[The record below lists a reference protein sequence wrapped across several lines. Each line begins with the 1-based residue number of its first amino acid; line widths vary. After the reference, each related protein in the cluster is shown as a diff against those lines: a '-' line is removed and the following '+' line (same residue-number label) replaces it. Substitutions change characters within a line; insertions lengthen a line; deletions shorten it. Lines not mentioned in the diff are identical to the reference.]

1 MFDTVRSNAANAAAK
16 PGRLGGMAATDSDET
31 LMIAYSNGDAAAF
44 AQLYERHR
52 SSLYRFI
59 RRQCAAAVADELFQ
73 DVWTRLI
80 VARRRYQ
87 PSAKFTTYL
96 YQVARNRLIDHYR
109 ATGRNLEDASGDDP
123 PEAAAARALQ
133 PENAA
138 DTRQQ
143 AGRLLA
149 LIEALPAAQREA
161 FLLHEEAGLTLE
173 EIGEVTGVGRETV
186 KSRLR
191 YALGSLRNGMKDWL

>member
-1 MFDTVRSNAANAAAK
+1 
-16 PGRLGGMAATDSDET
+16 MAATDSDET
-31 LMIAYSNGDAAAF
+31 LMIAYCNGDAAAF
-44 AQLYERHR
+44 AQLYDRHR
-52 SSLYRFI
+52 LALYRFI

-87 PSAKFTTYL
+87 PSARFTTYL

-109 ATGRNLEDASGDDP
+109 ATGRNLEDASGEDP

-149 LIEALPAAQREA
+149 LIETLPAAQREA

-191 YALGSLRNGMKDWL
+191 YALGSLRNGMKEWL